1 MTNYIFDNAAPQA
14 GQRFTSL
21 ETLYVNESYWTK
33 WPRKCCAVTLS
44 VMTLLTARLP
54 GKRG

>member
-21 ETLYVNESYWTK
+21 ETLYDSWTI
-33 WPRKCCAVTLS
+33 ALAS
-44 VMTLLTARLP
+44 IL
-54 GKRG
+54 